1 MLKRAIE
8 SKTIPGRKEGDTGE
22 PLRTFPWPR
31 LPDSPYQ
38 PIWTGQAF
46 LDGDR
51 EIRFLNYTETV
62 SAWSDELT
70 AMHEAEAAST
80 HPIDVASRRLAL
92 ESMRKIG
99 EQPVILD
106 VGCSSGFL
114 IRDLRR
120 ALPNAALIG
129 ADYLSSLLDRAAV
142 NVPRV
147 PLLQFDLR
155 TCPLPGESVDGVT
168 ALNVLEHI
176 DDEEEPLRQMH
187 RILRRGGIAH
197 VEVPS
202 SPSCYDVYDEVLM
215 HYRRYRLPEL
225 RATCK
230 RVGFAVEWANHLG
243 FFVFPFFWA
252 IKQTN
257 RVLVKGW
264 STEQK
269 CQIVARQIR
278 KTARSHMMSS
288 VFSFERMSGNTV
300 RYPMGIRA
308 VLRLR
313 KT

>member
-1 MLKRAIE
+1 
-8 SKTIPGRKEGDTGE
+8 
-22 PLRTFPWPR
+22 
-31 LPDSPYQ
+31 
-38 PIWTGQAF
+38 
-46 LDGDR
+46 
-51 EIRFLNYTETV
+51 
-62 SAWSDELT
+62 
-70 AMHEAEAAST
+70 
-80 HPIDVASRRLAL
+80 
-92 ESMRKIG
+92 
-99 EQPVILD
+99 
-106 VGCSSGFL
+106 
-114 IRDLRR
+114 
-120 ALPNAALIG
+120 
-129 ADYLSSLLDRAAV
+129 
-142 NVPRV
+142 
-147 PLLQFDLR
+147 
-155 TCPLPGESVDGVT
+155 
-168 ALNVLEHI
+168 
-176 DDEEEPLRQMH
+176 
-187 RILRRGGIAH
+187 

-264 STEQK
+264 SAEQK

-288 VFSFERMSGNTV
+288 VFSFERMSGNAV
-300 RYPMGIRA
+300 RYPVGIRA